1 MKRHEISLGALS
13 RHRALLYGFA
23 AAWIL
28 LFHMHFQLPN
38 HPALIPLQWFK
49 ASGNAGVE
57 MFLLLSG
64 FGLYGSMSRDGS
76 VLSFYRRRFSRVFL
90 PSFIVV
96 AVYYGLIATSSSS
109 YVLKLTILPYWLGMR
124 MFWYPP
130 FILGMYLL
138 YPLIFLLQK
147 RCPKAVAALWI
158 LSYALPVV
166 IRAALP
172 GYANHAERVWTRI
185 PAFLLGCV
193 LAPKVEKD
201 EKVSMLWLL
210 PLAAAY
216 VGLMLTGRWPLTR
229 YALTGLAGFTI
240 LLVTRVAPWFTRGG
254 YRRIVY
260 RCLAFL
266 GGISLEAY
274 LVQLRIDS
282 ALGSLPVYAGGENGL
297 VKRDLF
303 ALILTILLSVALQKF
318 CDLLR
323 RQFARTKVPEE

>member
-1 MKRHEISLGALS
+1 MNRRGISLGALS

-138 YPLIFLLQK
+138 YPLIFHLQK
-147 RCPKAVAALWI
+147 RCPKAVVALWL
-158 LSYALPVV
+158 LSYGVPLALH
-166 IRAALP
+166 ALLP
-172 GYANHAERVWTRI
+172 GYVDCVERVWTRI

-193 LAPKVEKD
+193 LAPKVERD
-201 EKVSMLWLL
+201 EKVSPWVL
-210 PLAAAY
+210 PVLAALY
-216 VGLMLTGRWPLTR
+216 VGLTWTRQWPLTR
-229 YALTGLAGFTI
+229 YALTGSAGFMI
-240 LLVTRVAPWFTRGG
+240 LLLAWMAPWLTRGAI
-254 YRRIVY
+254 RRTIY

-266 GGISLEAY
+266 GGVSLEVY
-274 LVQLRIDS
+274 LLQQRIDS
-282 ALGSLPVYAGGENGL
+282 ALGSLPIYADGTNGW

-303 ALILTILLSVALQKF
+303 TLILTVLLAVALQKF

-323 RQFARTKVPEE
+323 KQFAQTQIPEE

>member
-1 MKRHEISLGALS
+1 M
-13 RHRALLYGFA
+13 
-23 AAWIL
+23 
-28 LFHMHFQLPN
+28 
-38 HPALIPLQWFK
+38 
-49 ASGNAGVE
+49 
-57 MFLLLSG
+57 
-64 FGLYGSMSRDGS
+64 
-76 VLSFYRRRFSRVFL
+76 
-90 PSFIVV
+90 
-96 AVYYGLIATSSSS
+96 
-109 YVLKLTILPYWLGMR
+109 
-124 MFWYPP
+124 
-130 FILGMYLL
+130 
-138 YPLIFLLQK
+138 
-147 RCPKAVAALWI
+147 AALWI

>member
-57 MFLLLSG
+57 IFLLLSG

-90 PSFIVV
+90 PSCIIV
-96 AVYYGLIATSSSS
+96 AVYYGLIPTSSSS
-109 YVLKLTILPYWLGMR
+109 YALKLTILPYWLGMR

-138 YPLIFLLQK
+138 YPLIFHLQK
-147 RCPKAVAALWI
+147 RCPKAVVALWL
-158 LSYALPVV
+158 LSYGVPLALH
-166 IRAALP
+166 ALLP
-172 GYANHAERVWTRI
+172 GYVDCVERVWTRI

-266 GGISLEAY
+266 GGVSLEVY
-274 LVQLRIDS
+274 LLQQRIDS

-323 RQFARTKVPEE
+323 KQFAQTQIPEE

>member
-1 MKRHEISLGALS
+1 MNRRGISLGALS

-28 LFHMHFQLPN
+28 LFHMHFQFPE
-38 HPALIPLQWFK
+38 HPALLPLRWFK
-49 ASGNAGVE
+49 FAGNAGVE

-96 AVYYGLIATSSSS
+96 AVYYGLVATGSAS
-109 YVLKLTILPYWLGMR
+109 YALKLTILPYWLGMG
-124 MFWYPP
+124 MMWYPA
-130 FILGMYLL
+130 FILAMYLV
-138 YPLIFLLQK
+138 YPLIFRLQK

-158 LSYALPVV
+158 LSYALPFAVQAV
-166 IRAALP
+166 LP
-172 GYANHAERVWTRI
+172 GYVGGVERAWTRI

-193 LAPKVEKD
+193 LAPKVQKD
-201 EKVSMLWLL
+201 EKVSLWWLL

-216 VGLMLTGRWPLTR
+216 VGLTMTGRWPLTR
-229 YALTGLAGFTI
+229 YALTFSAAFMI
-240 LLVTRVAPWFTRGG
+240 LLLVWIAPWLTRGVI
-254 YRRIVY
+254 RRTVY

-266 GGISLEAY
+266 GGVSLEAY
-274 LVQLRIDS
+274 LIQLRIDS
-282 ALGSLPVYAGGENGL
+282 ALSSLPVYASGENGW
-297 VKRDLF
+297 VKQDLF
-303 ALILTILLSVALQKF
+303 ALILTILLAVALQKF

-323 RQFARTKVPEE
+323 RQFAQTKVPEE

>member
-28 LFHMHFQLPN
+28 LFHMHFQIPN

-138 YPLIFLLQK
+138 YPLIFHLQK
-147 RCPKAVAALWI
+147 RCPRLRLHEASDI
-158 LSYALPVV
+158 MTPSQ
-166 IRAALP
+166 R
-172 GYANHAERVWTRI
+172 R
-185 PAFLLGCV
+185 GCHHGEIT
-193 LAPKVEKD
+193 A
-201 EKVSMLWLL
+201 
-210 PLAAAY
+210 
-216 VGLMLTGRWPLTR
+216 
-229 YALTGLAGFTI
+229 
-240 LLVTRVAPWFTRGG
+240 
-254 YRRIVY
+254 
-260 RCLAFL
+260 
-266 GGISLEAY
+266 
-274 LVQLRIDS
+274 S
-282 ALGSLPVYAGGENGL
+282 A
-297 VKRDLF
+297 
-303 ALILTILLSVALQKF
+303 
-318 CDLLR
+318 
-323 RQFARTKVPEE
+323 

>member
-90 PSFIVV
+90 PSFIIA
-96 AVYYGLIATSSSS
+96 AVYYGLIPTSSAS
-109 YVLKLTILPYWLGMR
+109 YALKLTILPYWLGMKA
-124 MFWYPP
+124 FWYPP
-130 FILGMYLL
+130 FILGMYLI
-138 YPLIFLLQK
+138 YPLIFRLQK
-147 RCPKAVAALWI
+147 RCPKAVAVLWL
-158 LSYALPVV
+158 LSYALPFVLK
-166 IRAALP
+166 AAIP
-172 GYANHAERVWTRI
+172 AYANHAERALTRI

-193 LAPKVEKD
+193 LAPKVERD
-201 EKVSMLWLL
+201 ERVSMLWLF
-210 PLAAAY
+210 PLAAVYA
-216 VGLMLTGRWPLTR
+216 GLMLTGCWPLTR
-229 YALTGLAGFTI
+229 YALTGLAGFAVL
-240 LLVTRVAPWFTRGG
+240 LLVKIAPWLTRGG
-254 YRRIVY
+254 IRRVVY
-260 RCLAFL
+260 RSLAFL
-266 GGISLEAY
+266 GGISLETY
-274 LVQLRIDS
+274 LLQQRVDS
-282 ALGSLPVYAGGENGL
+282 ALCSLPVYAGGENGL

-323 RQFARTKVPEE
+323 RQFARTKIPEE